1 MCLAYQSGKNS
12 DYMFGENGT
21 QFESK
26 TTWKNGKT
34 ERIDIENPAPG
45 ERPGQ
50 IYYHELNNTKWYLDV
65 NEMKFYN
72 QKTGEIAP
80 KSIQKILKNKDV
92 INAINKGLKF
102 LGE

>member
-1 MCLAYQSGKNS
+1 MNEFVTVS
-12 DYMFGENGT
+12 
-21 QFESK
+21 ESK
-26 TTWKNGKT
+26 TVTAHGIFNT
-34 ERIDIENPAPG
+34 
-45 ERPGQ
+45 
-50 IYYHELNNTKWYLDV
+50 NNTKWYLDV

-72 QKTGEIAP
+72 QKTGEMAP